1 MTVKP
6 PVTPQPQAR
15 PSRDGAA
22 PGATSSRR
30 LVLDVPVALVEDQ
43 RAASGSRQPG
53 PEGFSPEFQVVFPY
67 RGMLLWHVGRDQVV
81 GDANQVLFVTGG
93 EAYRVSQ
100 PLGSGYAELIVT
112 PSIEVLSELAH
123 RTGAPVAAHPLF
135 RRRSQRA
142 TPRLQSFAAR
152 FLSWTHDADA
162 SDPLAA
168 EELVLAL
175 LRAALDE
182 EAIGGEPNGSTQR
195 LIRRTKA
202 FLEAELAN
210 PIKLADMSRAV
221 GASPAYLTHV
231 FRRVEGISL
240 HRYLVQL
247 RLARALVELP
257 RVDDLTTARALVELP
272 RVDDLTTLAVDIGFS
287 SHSHFTA
294 AFRRAFGTTPSEFRT
309 ISRKRVRPPP
319 P

>member
-6 PVTPQPQAR
+6 PVKSPQVP
-15 PSRDGAA
+15 PSQDVAA
-22 PGATSSRR
+22 PGASSSRTR
-30 LVLDVPVALVEDQ
+30 LLDLSVGLVEDL
-43 RAASGSRQPG
+43 RAASASRQPG
-53 PEGFSPEFQVVFPY
+53 PEGFSPEFQCALPY
-67 RGMLLWHVGRDQVV
+67 RGLLLWHVGRDRVI

-100 PLGSGYAELIVT
+100 PLASGYAELIVT

-123 RTGAPVAAHPLF
+123 DTGVPLAAHPLF
-135 RRRSQRA
+135 RRRSRRA
-142 TPRLQSFAAR
+142 TPRLQSFRAR
-152 FLSWTHDADA
+152 FLSWARDSSAGAAAGDE
-162 SDPLAA
+162 LAA

-175 LRAALDE
+175 LRAALHDDE
-182 EAIGGEPNGSTQR
+182 TGGEPTGSTQR

-210 PIKLADMSRAV
+210 PIKLSDVSRAV

-231 FRRVEGISL
+231 FRRVEGTSL

-257 RVDDLTTARALVELP
+257 RVE
-272 RVDDLTTLAVDIGFS
+272 DLTTLAVDIGFS

-309 ISRKRVRPPP
+309 TSRKRLRPPP